1 MFSKL
6 ALRNVRRSFRD
17 YGVYLLTLT
26 FGVCLFYTF
35 NSIDGQGVMV
45 YLAQSQNPMAQLI
58 QTILDIFSVFV
69 AVVLA
74 CLILYAN
81 TFLIRRRKRELGTY
95 LLLGLSQRQVSGLLV
110 LETLVIGLI
119 SLAAGLLFALRAELP
134 DTFVLEQGQPLAVE
148 SMPFLQAAPAV
159 PAGSAAPAGVT
170 AADKSANV
178 TLTLLGLPVKT
189 VRTVQQQR
197 RTVQLGG
204 TPFGVKMF
212 TDGALVVA
220 FSDIYTVHGSENPA
234 KEAGLRLGDL
244 ITQAN
249 GIPVRTNEELTD
261 AIAAAAGGSVELRYL
276 RGQNQMIC
284 TLTPVRERG
293 TDAPRAG
300 IWVRDSSA
308 GIGTLTFADTEHGTF
323 AGLGHAVSDSDTG
336 TDLTLLTGEAVSV
349 TITGCRRGSAG
360 SPGELRGEFGGQ
372 QPFGDI
378 KANTSTGV
386 YGVLTNSA
394 QAGENIPVANLQ
406 EVYPGEAE
414 IVTTISGQTAQRFA
428 VRIERVNMTASD
440 PNRNLLLRITDPE
453 LLRATGGI
461 VQGMSGSPIVQDGC
475 LVGAVTHVLV
485 NDPTRGYGIFA
496 ATMLK
501 RADAVQGR

>member
-1 MFSKL
+1 MKPLPTNGLRYLRRVAALL
-6 ALRNVRRSFRD
+6 AAG
-17 YGVYLLTLT
+17 GV
-26 FGVCLFYTF
+26 
-35 NSIDGQGVMV
+35 
-45 YLAQSQNPMAQLI
+45 
-58 QTILDIFSVFV
+58 
-69 AVVLA
+69 
-74 CLILYAN
+74 
-81 TFLIRRRKRELGTY
+81 
-95 LLLGLSQRQVSGLLV
+95 
-110 LETLVIGLI
+110 
-119 SLAAGLLFALRAELP
+119 LAAGLLFALRAELP

-276 RGQNQMIC
+276 RGQNQMTC

-349 TITGCRRGSAG
+349 TITGWRQCGQPGGAAGRIWRSAALWRHQSQYFDRCVRRFDKFRAG
-360 SPGELRGEFGGQ
+360 RGEHPRCQ
-372 QPFGDI
+372 
-378 KANTSTGV
+378 S
-386 YGVLTNSA
+386 
-394 QAGENIPVANLQ
+394 
-406 EVYPGEAE
+406 
-414 IVTTISGQTAQRFA
+414 
-428 VRIERVNMTASD
+428 
-440 PNRNLLLRITDPE
+440 
-453 LLRATGGI
+453 
-461 VQGMSGSPIVQDGC
+461 SGSVPRRSRNRDHDIRPDGTALC
-475 LVGAVTHVLV
+475 RPH
-485 NDPTRGYGIFA
+485 
-496 ATMLK
+496 
-501 RADAVQGR
+501 

>member
-1 MFSKL
+1 MFIIRISFAHTTPKPQKGAKRVEEQNRRSGRGRRVKL
-6 ALRNVRRSFRD
+6 AA
-17 YGVYLLTLT
+17 VYLLAALAAAL
-26 FGVCLFYTF
+26 GWLNACLP
-35 NSIDGQGVMV
+35 DRV
-45 YLAQSQNPMAQLI
+45 YLEPEQALVLPRFGWVEPLRLHGSQNVVSTRAVGSY
-58 QTILDIFSVFV
+58 QTT
-69 AVVLA
+69 LA
-74 CLILYAN
+74 
-81 TFLIRRRKRELGTY
+81 LG
-95 LLLGLSQRQVSGLLV
+95 GW
-110 LETLVIGLI
+110 
-119 SLAAGLLFALRAELP
+119 
-134 DTFVLEQGQPLAVE
+134 
-148 SMPFLQAAPAV
+148 
-159 PAGSAAPAGVT
+159 
-170 AADKSANV
+170 
-178 TLTLLGLPVKT
+178 LPVKT
-189 VRTVQQQR
+189 IRTVVTTR
-197 RTVQLGG
+197 PSVTVCG

-276 RGQNQMIC
+276 RGQNQMTC

-414 IVTTISGQTAQRFA
+414 IVTTISDQTAQRFA

-461 VQGMSGSPIVQDGC
+461 VQGMSGSPIVQDGR

>member
-1 MFSKL
+1 MPTNGLRYLRRVAALL
-6 ALRNVRRSFRD
+6 AAG
-17 YGVYLLTLT
+17 GV
-26 FGVCLFYTF
+26 
-35 NSIDGQGVMV
+35 
-45 YLAQSQNPMAQLI
+45 
-58 QTILDIFSVFV
+58 
-69 AVVLA
+69 
-74 CLILYAN
+74 
-81 TFLIRRRKRELGTY
+81 
-95 LLLGLSQRQVSGLLV
+95 
-110 LETLVIGLI
+110 
-119 SLAAGLLFALRAELP
+119 LAAGLLFALRAELP

-261 AIAAAAGGSVELRYL
+261 AIATAAGGSVELRYL
-276 RGQNQMIC
+276 RGQNQMTC

-323 AGLGHAVSDSDTG
+323 AGLGHAVSDSDPG
-336 TDLTLLTGEAVSV
+336 TDLTLCTPA
-349 TITGCRRGSAG
+349 
-360 SPGELRGEFGGQ
+360 
-372 QPFGDI
+372 
-378 KANTSTGV
+378 K
-386 YGVLTNSA
+386 
-394 QAGENIPVANLQ
+394 
-406 EVYPGEAE
+406 
-414 IVTTISGQTAQRFA
+414 QR
-428 VRIERVNMTASD
+428 S
-440 PNRNLLLRITDPE
+440 
-453 LLRATGGI
+453 
-461 VQGMSGSPIVQDGC
+461 
-475 LVGAVTHVLV
+475 
-485 NDPTRGYGIFA
+485 
-496 ATMLK
+496 
-501 RADAVQGR
+501 